1 MNDSYSKYA
10 LGQLENWIYDNLSNS
25 DVSEYKIY
33 DIIKNVAEENYVYH
47 QQNAERLKNF
57 LNLLQ
62 NKNSDSVK
70 QWILPIEKLIDDDEY
85 YVTLPEDLLTAVG
98 FKEGDQIEFVNQNN
112 GSYLIRKV
120 KEN

>member
-1 MNDSYSKYA
+1 MNDDYSKYA
-10 LGQLENWIYDNLSNS
+10 LGQLENWIHDTLSNQNI
-25 DVSEYKIY
+25 SEHDIY
-33 DIIKNVAEENYVYH
+33 DKIKDVAEENYLYH

-57 LNLLQ
+57 LNILQ

-70 QWILPIEKLIDDDEY
+70 RWILPVEKIIDEDEY

-98 FKEGDQIEFVNQNN
+98 FKEDDQIEFVNQNN